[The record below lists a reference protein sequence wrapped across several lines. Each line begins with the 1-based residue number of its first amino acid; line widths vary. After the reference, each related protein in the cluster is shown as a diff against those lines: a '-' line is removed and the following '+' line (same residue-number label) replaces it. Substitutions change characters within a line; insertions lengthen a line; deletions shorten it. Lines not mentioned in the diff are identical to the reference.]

1 MIAGESLDPLVRA
14 VVLFRFRRNPSG
26 TYRVDGTLPSAL
38 ADPFL
43 RALDRV
49 EKELHQ
55 IDLEGG
61 HGAMDRT
68 PEQRRADAFLDLIE
82 RVVDASDTQH
92 H

>member
-49 EKELHQ
+49 EEDLLQ

-61 HGAMDRT
+61 HGAIGRT
-68 PEQRRADAFLDLIE
+68 PEQRRADAFFDLIE